1 LQAVRTSTLPVGE
14 IPTDEHL
21 KKFKRTK
28 KNPEQDIAIAVAA
41 PNTRPHILYICISFR
56 YIVFQIVSI
65 DYFFVI
71 FS

>member
-41 PNTRPHILYICISFR
+41 PNTTG
-56 YIVFQIVSI
+56 
-65 DYFFVI
+65 
-71 FS
+71 